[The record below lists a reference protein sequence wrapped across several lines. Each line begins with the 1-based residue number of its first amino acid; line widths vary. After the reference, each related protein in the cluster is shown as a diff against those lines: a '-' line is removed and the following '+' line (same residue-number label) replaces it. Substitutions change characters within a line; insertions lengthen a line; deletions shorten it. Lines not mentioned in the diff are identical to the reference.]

1 MLYEGAVR
9 DPAALEAGCQWQC
22 KVAFMREQGLMGC
35 AAGVGYAVG
44 MQR

>member
-9 DPAALEAGCQWQC
+9 NSAAFKAGCQWQC
-22 KVAFMREQGLMGC
+22 KVAFMREQGLMGS
-35 AAGVGYAVG
+35 AAGVVYAVG